1 MKNKIVF
8 LVVLIVSS
16 SQSFGSIIF
25 RPEKKGHLF
34 QTFSLFTEEGQ
45 TAMYHQ
51 DASRYW
57 GEIGS
62 KITLFDVDSFWGKP
76 QFVVNAG
83 IQASMRNQGKEF
95 NTDTIDVRIGIA
107 GLFTI
112 DSSTRLMVSIS
123 HLSGHAL
130 EDIPDKDLVPQ
141 NVGDEII
148 QFRLIRDF
156 EKKIRLGGSLK
167 YILGT
172 ENVIKRINADQ
183 FIEWFPVS
191 ERNSNHASSP
201 YVALGF
207 EENGFDKYVLTSHV
221 QTGLY
226 WGSHL
231 GVDHDE
237 IFRVSLGAY
246 SGMDPRQKYSHYKH
260 TKKTFGYLGLAY
272 EY

>member
-1 MKNKIVF
+1 MKKFIC
-8 LVVLIVSS
+8 LIILTISS

-25 RPEKKGHLF
+25 HPEKKGHLF
-34 QTFSLFTEEGQ
+34 QTFGLFTEEGQ

-62 KITLFDVDSFWGKP
+62 RITLFDVDSIWGKP
-76 QFVVNAG
+76 QFVIDAG

-95 NTDTIDVRIGIA
+95 NTDTIDVRIGVS

-112 DSSTRLMVSIS
+112 DTKTRLMVSVS

-130 EDIPDKDLVPQ
+130 EDIPDKDLVPL
-141 NVGDEII
+141 NVGDESIK
-148 QFRLIRDF
+148 FRLIRDY
-156 EKKIRLGGSLK
+156 EKKFRFGGSLK
-167 YILGT
+167 YVFGH
-172 ENVIKRINADQ
+172 EGVIKKLNADQ
-183 FIEWFPVS
+183 FLEWLPLS
-191 ERNSNHASSP
+191 ERNSIHASTP

-207 EENGFDKYVLTSHV
+207 EENGFDKYALTSHV

-226 WGSHL
+226 WGSHMSET
-231 GVDHDE
+231 HDE
-237 IFRVSLGAY
+237 ILRVSLGAY